1 MASYPNVTDPIGAV
15 IGAGM
20 ATLHELNTVY
30 GAEDVYDMIEVLNVR
45 AHNRHL
51 IEEAMRREQRT

>member
-1 MASYPNVTDPIGAV
+1 
-15 IGAGM
+15 M

-30 GAEDVYDMIEVLNVR
+30 GSEDVYDMIEVLNVR

-51 IEEAMRREQRT
+51 IEEASKRD